1 MLEGDLSDFTLP
13 DILRL
18 LAFTSKTGRL
28 RLESP
33 DAAGRIDLIDGRVR
47 DASSAAGRLPLA
59 RRLLGLGVVDGD
71 VVIDLLH
78 TAESLP
84 TDRAFAHELIRNG
97 HAEVDAVTDVLHEQT
112 IDAVFDL
119 LRWSNGSFRFDVGG
133 DHDSSPPDLA
143 VAVDE
148 LLEEADRRLA
158 EWSDIEAATGS
169 GDAVVTIAAPRTEG
183 RAIDVDADGW
193 ALLAFVDGRRTVDDL
208 VALSGRGQFDTRRT
222 LGALVERG
230 VVRVGDPGAGGT
242 VQRLLAAHRALAEI
256 EVARVGD
263 DRDSPVTSEPVSE
276 PTSGPV
282 PAPATVPARPSQPQP
297 VETQPPVE
305 TVGSPLPPAETAG
318 MPPPSADP
326 TGPLF
331 PPAGGAEPRSAPP
344 EPDAPPRPGE
354 PDDDVTPLRTTVRA
368 GRLKTDPTVDAEL
381 VSRLID
387 GVEGL

>member
-1 MLEGDLSDFTLP
+1 MLEGDLSDFSLP

-59 RRLLGLGVVDGD
+59 RRLLGLGVVDGE

-84 TDRAFAHELIRNG
+84 TDRAFAHELVRNG
-97 HAEVDAVTDVLHEQT
+97 HADVDAVTDVLHEQT

-119 LRWSNGSFRFDVGG
+119 LRWSSGSFRFDVGG
-133 DHDSSPPDLA
+133 DRDSSPPDLA

-158 EWSDIEAATGS
+158 AWSDIEAATGRA
-169 GDAVVTIAAPRTEG
+169 DAVVTIAAPRTEG

-256 EVARVGD
+256 EVARVPD
-263 DRDSPVTSEPVSE
+263 DRGEARSEPISQPVSD
-276 PTSGPV
+276 PV
-282 PAPATVPARPSQPQP
+282 PAPSTESARPQPQP
-297 VETQPPVE
+297 VEALQPSDAV
-305 TVGSPLPPAETAG
+305 VS
-318 MPPPSADP
+318 PPPPADP

-331 PPAGGAEPRSAPP
+331 PPAGAAEPRPAPP
-344 EPDAPPRPGE
+344 EPDAPPQPE
-354 PDDDVTPLRTTVRA
+354 EQPDDDVTPLRTRVRA
-368 GRLKTDPTVDAEL
+368 GRLTTDPTVDAEL